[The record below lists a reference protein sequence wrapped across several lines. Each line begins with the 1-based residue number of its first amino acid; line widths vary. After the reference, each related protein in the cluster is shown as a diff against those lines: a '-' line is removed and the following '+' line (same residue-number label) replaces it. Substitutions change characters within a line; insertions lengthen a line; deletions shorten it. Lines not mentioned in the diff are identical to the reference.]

1 MTEQTKY
8 QIKYL
13 APNYWLRAYDEK
25 EDEWNCVSCIFKF
38 EKINGRLVLE
48 MTEDE
53 LINDYLAGGKKW
65 SLR

>member
-1 MTEQTKY
+1 MDEQTKY

-13 APNYWLRAYDEK
+13 APNYFIRKFDETVG
-25 EDEWNCVSCIFKF
+25 EWDCVSCIFKF
-38 EKINGRLVLE
+38 EKINGRPVSE

-53 LINDYLAGGKKW
+53 LIADYLAGGKKW